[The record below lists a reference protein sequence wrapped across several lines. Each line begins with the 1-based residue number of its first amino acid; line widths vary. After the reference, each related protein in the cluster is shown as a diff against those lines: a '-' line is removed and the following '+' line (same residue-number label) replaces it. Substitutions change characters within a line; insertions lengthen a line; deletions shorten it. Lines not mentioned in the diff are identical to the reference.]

1 MKTAAKFDKSLM
13 AFANLFTVLIFFQA
27 AWQDTN
33 VNVAVIGGIVWLASH
48 TIALA
53 LIAYANKQ
61 ERAI

>member
-1 MKTAAKFDKSLM
+1 M

-33 VNVAVIGGIVWLASH
+33 INVAVIGGIVWLSSH